1 MLSKNKAIVL
11 SKVKYN
17 DNDVILKC
25 YTAERG
31 LVSYLVRG
39 AYNNSKSK
47 ASKMGYFQVLSQLQI
62 EEDFKPNRS
71 LQYIRDMK
79 SLLVYNSLQSNLHK
93 SSLAMFLAEVLTS
106 ALKEE
111 SKNEALFNYISGSL
125 DYLDHDTEVS
135 NFHLMFLLQLTKYLG
150 FYPELPQ
157 DAADYFDLESG
168 LFTHQPSVYTIDG
181 AQVAL
186 LRQLLE
192 MPFEAYSD
200 IKLSSQG
207 RVAFLNVLLLY
218 FELQLGYFKK
228 PKSVEVLNQVWH

>member
-1 MLSKNKAIVL
+1 MLSRNKVIVL
-11 SKVKYN
+11 SKVAYN

-31 LVSYLVRG
+31 MVSYLVRG
-39 AYNNSKSK
+39 AQSSKSK

-62 EEDFKPNRS
+62 EEDYKPNRS
-71 LQYIRDMK
+71 LQYIREMK
-79 SLLVYNSLQSNLHK
+79 LMYVYTSLQSNLHK

-111 SKNEALFNYISGSL
+111 SKNEDLFNYISGGL
-125 DYLDHDTEVS
+125 DYLDHDTEVA

-168 LFTHQPSVYTIDG
+168 LFTRQPSLYTIEG
-181 AQVAL
+181 TQVKL
-186 LRQLLE
+186 LQQLLE
-192 MPFEAYSD
+192 IPFEAYSE
-200 IKLSSQG
+200 IKLNAQG
-207 RVAFLNVLLLY
+207 RVSFLNVLLLY

-228 PKSVEVLNQVWH
+228 PKSVEVLHQVWH